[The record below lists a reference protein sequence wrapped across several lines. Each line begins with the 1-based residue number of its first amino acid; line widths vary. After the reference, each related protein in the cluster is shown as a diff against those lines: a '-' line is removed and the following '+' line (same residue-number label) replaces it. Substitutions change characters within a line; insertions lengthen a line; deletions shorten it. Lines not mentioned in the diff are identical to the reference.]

1 MSDLKVKYLAAGT
14 HDDIS
19 QFQGRIPNLG
29 QTRGVVAHLL
39 PDLEMRSTLAHSHSF
54 VEHQDKSQEPVHK
67 FIIAT

>member
-1 MSDLKVKYLAAGT
+1 MSVLKVKYLAAGT

-39 PDLEMRSTLAHSHSF
+39 PDLERRSTLAHSF

-67 FIIAT
+67 FIIPT